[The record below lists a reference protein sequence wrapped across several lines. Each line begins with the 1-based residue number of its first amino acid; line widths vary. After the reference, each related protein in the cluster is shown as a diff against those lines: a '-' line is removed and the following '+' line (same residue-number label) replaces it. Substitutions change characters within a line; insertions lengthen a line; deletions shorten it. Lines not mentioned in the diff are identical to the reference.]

1 MSKDRTI
8 TIAGKAYPV
17 TLPDFAI
24 RDDIALSWHEATTG
38 NDVSKVRR
46 VAAAAIG
53 LCTTACATSGASY
66 NGTGLVF
73 YGAKVYN
80 SLREQGA
87 SIASIIEAGGVVVSV
102 CTDGLFAREAE
113 VEARASFSDPSG
125 GDSIA

>member
-1 MSKDRTI
+1 MSKDTTI

-17 TLPDFAI
+17 TLPDFAT
-24 RDDIALSWHEATTG
+24 RDDIVIAWHEAAG
-38 NDVSKVRR
+38 KSDASKLRR

-53 LCTTACATSGASY
+53 LCTTAGRNADASFDGA
-66 NGTGLVF
+66 GLLL

-80 SLREQGA
+80 SLRERGA

-102 CTDGLFAREAE
+102 CSEGLFAREAE
-113 VEARASFSDPSG
+113 VEARAGFSDPSG